1 MKTRDFKSIVN
12 KYDVVFFDAY
22 GVLKNYNGLIP
33 GIEGTIRYML
43 ENEIDFYVLTN
54 DASRSPEELAASYQ
68 TLGIREIT
76 PEKIISSGMLAREY
90 LRYKVKKGTVT
101 YLGTSKSAHYLE
113 TLGLR
118 IVSIRETDLDDLE
131 DISAIVLLDDEG
143 FDWKRDVNKLINLL
157 RKKNVPVIVANT
169 DFAYPITEDEVAIAI
184 GGLSDMMERI
194 VGKKFIKFGK
204 PDSQMF
210 MFAYERIT
218 KEGHVDKSKI
228 LMVGDTL
235 KTDILGGNKFGIDTS
250 LVLSGNTLPE
260 QASFLIRSTGIIPN
274 YICEDAVIGR
284 RTGRQ

>member
-33 GIEGTIRYML
+33 GIEGTIRYLL

-68 TLGIREIT
+68 TLGIKEIT
-76 PEKIISSGMLAREY
+76 PQKIISSGMLAREY
-90 LRYKVKKGTVT
+90 LRYKVKKGIVT
-101 YLGTSKSAHYLE
+101 YLGTSKSAHYIE
-113 TLGLR
+113 TLGLD

-131 DISAIVLLDDEG
+131 DVSAIVLLDDEG

-169 DFAYPITEDEVAIAI
+169 DFAYPVTEDEVAIAI
-184 GGLSDMMERI
+184 GGLSDMIEMI
-194 VGKKFIKFGK
+194 IGKRFIKFGK

-210 MFAYERIT
+210 MFAYERILET
-218 KEGHVDKSKI
+218 RQVNKSKI

-235 KTDILGGNKFGIDTS
+235 KTDILGGNKFGIDTV
-250 LVLSGNTLPE
+250 LVLSGNTLPD

-274 YICEDAVIGR
+274 YVCDDAVISR
-284 RTGRQ
+284 RL